1 MKKTLAFV
9 LALCLCIGLCA
20 CSKSEDVIR
29 VEALIENLGTITLES
44 EREIEKTMEAYNSL
58 TDTEKK
64 SVENYATLE
73 ACVAEF
79 DRLKTEQQA
88 EEEKKNKEIY
98 DQAVEL
104 EKTDRKQ
111 AYELYK
117 QLPLEYSDV
126 AERIAALE
134 NTTYMAVPFTT
145 ANPERFIENVNGLM
159 MLHDEYEF
167 TLGLDDK
174 IELTL
179 LLKCE
184 MCGNETTVEITAD
197 QNEIN
202 EYGIL
207 QKFGYANCS
216 NRACST
222 VMYLYGVNITRE

>member
-1 MKKTLAFV
+1 MNKTLVFI
-9 LALCLCIGLCA
+9 LALCLCVGLCA
-20 CSKSEDVIR
+20 CSKSENVIR
-29 VEALIENLGTITLES
+29 VEALIDNLGAITLES
-44 EREIEKTMEAYNSL
+44 EGEIEKAMKAYNSL
-58 TDTEKK
+58 TDKEKK
-64 SVENYATLE
+64 SVENYAILE
-73 ACVAEF
+73 ESVAEL
-79 DRLKTEQQA
+79 DKLKTEQQA

-117 QLPLEYSDV
+117 QIPGEYSDV
-126 AERIAALE
+126 AERITKLE
-134 NTTYMAVPFTT
+134 NTAYIAVPFTT
-145 ANPERFIENVNGLM
+145 DNPERFVENMNGLM
-159 MLHDEYEF
+159 VLHDEYEF

-184 MCGNETTVEITAD
+184 KCGTETMVKITAD

-202 EYGIL
+202 EHGML

-216 NRACST
+216 NRDCST
-222 VMYLYGVNITRE
+222 LMYLYGVNITRK

>member
-1 MKKTLAFV
+1 MNKTLVFILV
-9 LALCLCIGLCA
+9 LCLCVGLCA
-20 CSKSEDVIR
+20 CSKSENVIR
-29 VEALIENLGTITLES
+29 VEALIDNLGAITLES
-44 EREIEKTMEAYNSL
+44 EGEIEKAMNAYNSL
-58 TDTEKK
+58 TDKEKK
-64 SVENYATLE
+64 SVENYAILE
-73 ACVAEF
+73 ESVAEL
-79 DRLKTEQQA
+79 DKLKTEQQA

-117 QLPLEYSDV
+117 QLPGEYSDV
-126 AERIAALE
+126 AERITKLE
-134 NTTYMAVPFTT
+134 NTAYIAVPFTT
-145 ANPERFIENVNGLM
+145 DNPERFVENMNGLM
-159 MLHDEYEF
+159 VLHDEYEF

-184 MCGNETTVEITAD
+184 ECGTETMVEITVD

-202 EYGIL
+202 EHGML

-216 NRACST
+216 NRDCST
-222 VMYLYGVNITRE
+222 LMYLYGVNITRK